1 MADTLFP
8 STMFLSQMVQFR
20 ALVTPCM
27 PRCQPV
33 ECVYQDFYGGDNTRI
48 TSYGK
53 RKRREVGQSPVRAI
67 SGEDPLVRYCA
78 ILNSEKITDCLDF
91 NFFAFLCSSLG
102 GAGGGVSEEQ
112 KLLLEKKS
120 W

>member
-1 MADTLFP
+1 MGQTTIRFNRVLF
-8 STMFLSQMVQFR
+8 QMVQFR

-53 RKRREVGQSPVRAI
+53 RKRREIGQSPVRAI
-67 SGEDPLVRYCA
+67 NGEDPLERYRA
-78 ILNSEKITDCLDF
+78 KAKKTMKCLDF
-91 NFFAFLCSSLG
+91 NFCLSLG
-102 GAGGGVSEEQ
+102 GAGEGASEEQ
-112 KLLLEKKS
+112 KLLSERKC